1 MLGKD
6 SSNLV
11 TTAFFRRGLTMQIT
25 SILVPT
31 DFSEDS
37 YYALGHAIEIAKRR
51 QCPLTILHV
60 NHDESMLYHYLS
72 EKEYERLKQGALD
85 DARLE
90 LENMVKR
97 FPELKEISYS
107 YHLRRGVPYVEI
119 LDELDKNPVD
129 LVVIGSHGRSNL
141 DLKYYY
147 GTTAE
152 KIVRRAR
159 TSILVTRTP
168 EKKQQS

>member
-1 MLGKD
+1 
-6 SSNLV
+6 
-11 TTAFFRRGLTMQIT
+11 MQIT

-37 YYALGHAIEIAKRR
+37 YYALNHAIEIAQRR

-72 EKEYERLKQGALD
+72 EQEYARLKQGALD
-85 DARLE
+85 DAKIE
-90 LENMVKR
+90 LEGLVER
-97 FPELKEISYS
+97 FPKLREITYS
-107 YHLRRGVPYVEI
+107 YHIRRGIPYVEI
-119 LDELDKNPVD
+119 LDELEKNPVD

-141 DLKYYY
+141 ALKYYY
-147 GTTAE
+147 GTTVE
-152 KIVRRAR
+152 KIVRRAK

-168 EKKQQS
+168 EKKQQK

>member
-1 MLGKD
+1 
-6 SSNLV
+6 
-11 TTAFFRRGLTMQIT
+11 
-25 SILVPT
+25 
-31 DFSEDS
+31 
-37 YYALGHAIEIAKRR
+37 
-51 QCPLTILHV
+51 
-60 NHDESMLYHYLS
+60 MLYHYLS
-72 EKEYERLKQGALD
+72 EHEYERLKQGALD

-90 LENMVKR
+90 LENLVKR

-119 LDELDKNPVD
+119 LDELEKNPVD

-141 DLKYYY
+141 ALKYYY
-147 GTTAE
+147 GTTVE
-152 KIVRRAR
+152 KIVRRAK